1 MMSINRTRIIFCM
14 IACLGLSVNAAVFAF
29 DSLALKQQPYW
40 LDTDLAEGT
49 PAMPESFD
57 SVLGSNKELWLD
69 NKWGLQG
76 SLYSGDLENAGANDS
91 EHLSLDVKRRFLNL
105 TDKTF
110 LAVGLGWQ
118 DIDMHIGGASSGP
131 RILLEG
137 RWGLNE
143 NLSLYGATAWLPYL
157 DDISAGSNVAGS
169 ELEAGVAY
177 EPLPYLSLRAG
188 YRRFDLDY
196 NNSRGIS
203 RNSSSSGI
211 MLGAGIR
218 F

>member
-1 MMSINRTRIIFCM
+1 MSMTGKNTVIRL
-14 IACLGLSVNAAVFAF
+14 IAWFGLILSPGVFAF
-29 DSLALKQQPYW
+29 DSLDIKLQPYW
-40 LDTDLAEGT
+40 LDTDLVND
-49 PAMPESFD
+49 ESTFTEPFE
-57 SVLGSNKELWLD
+57 SVLGSNKELWLN

-76 SLYSGDLENAGANDS
+76 SLYSGDFESTGANS
-91 EHLSLDVKRRFLNL
+91 AEHLSLDVKRRFLNNA
-105 TDKTF
+105 DRTF
-110 LAVGLGWQ
+110 FAVGVGWQ
-118 DIDMHIGGASSGP
+118 DIDLHIGGASSGP

-137 RWGLNE
+137 RWGFNDT
-143 NLSLYGATAWLPYL
+143 LSLYGATAWLPYL

-196 NNSRGIS
+196 DNRRGAS
-203 RNSSSSGI
+203 GNSSSSGL